1 MKVAVIGASGF
12 IGSHLTEYLV
22 RSRIQVVAMSRRL
35 PGLIPPDITNS
46 KYLKLVE
53 ADIVN
58 QFDLISALH
67 DVDIVFH
74 LASASLPQTSN
85 TNPILDVNQNLVGG
99 LNVLEAVCKS
109 DVKRVVFASSGGT
122 VYGLPSIVPIPENHP
137 TNPSC
142 AYGITK
148 LALEKYFSLY
158 EKLYGIKSIILRI
171 ANPYGERQRLESLQ
185 GVVPVFLSRALQHQP
200 LTIFGDGSTVRD
212 FLHVKDVVSA
222 LVSSINYEGKHRIFN
237 IGSGT
242 GTSLNK
248 LISLIEQELDYS
260 LSLKFSPARDFDVPT
275 NVLCIQ
281 SARQQLS
288 WSPKVSVEQGLS
300 ALCKYIKY
308 S

>member
-1 MKVAVIGASGF
+1 MSRELF
-12 IGSHLTEYLV
+12 SHLLAE
-22 RSRIQVVAMSRRL
+22 
-35 PGLIPPDITNS
+35 
-46 KYLKLVE
+46 
-53 ADIVN
+53 
-58 QFDLISALH
+58 QF
-67 DVDIVFH
+67 
-74 LASASLPQTSN
+74 
-85 TNPILDVNQNLVGG
+85 
-99 LNVLEAVCKS
+99 
-109 DVKRVVFASSGGT
+109 
-122 VYGLPSIVPIPENHP
+122 GLPSIVPIPENHP